1 MDYIEWFKGF
11 FAEHPAT
18 VIGVGAGICLGLS
31 FAVFGFWKTLVVA
44 VCVAVGLFLGLRLDD
59 GADFSDL
66 LEKLHLKK

>member
-1 MDYIEWFKGF
+1 M
-11 FAEHPAT
+11 
-18 VIGVGAGICLGLS
+18 IGVGAGICLGLS